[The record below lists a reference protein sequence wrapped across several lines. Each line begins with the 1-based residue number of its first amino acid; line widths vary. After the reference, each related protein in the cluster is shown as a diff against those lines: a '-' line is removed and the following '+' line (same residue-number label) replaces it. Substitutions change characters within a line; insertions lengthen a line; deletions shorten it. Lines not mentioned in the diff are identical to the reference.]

1 MCADGFCELSDDDI
15 FIANAHVI
23 MKELLK
29 SRKIPLNSSEQIAK
43 ISENIKTSVKTIR
56 QEGELSEY
64 LRQIDSVIMNEIQ
77 SNLHSVEILDFKDI
91 KFRIVINFIPKSSN
105 KTAEFINS
113 IIVSDLEKVLQSGE
127 YSVLFK
133 YKI

>member
-15 FIANAHVI
+15 FIANAPVI

-64 LRQIDSVIMNEIQ
+64 LR
-77 SNLHSVEILDFKDI
+77 
-91 KFRIVINFIPKSSN
+91 
-105 KTAEFINS
+105 
-113 IIVSDLEKVLQSGE
+113 
-127 YSVLFK
+127 
-133 YKI
+133 